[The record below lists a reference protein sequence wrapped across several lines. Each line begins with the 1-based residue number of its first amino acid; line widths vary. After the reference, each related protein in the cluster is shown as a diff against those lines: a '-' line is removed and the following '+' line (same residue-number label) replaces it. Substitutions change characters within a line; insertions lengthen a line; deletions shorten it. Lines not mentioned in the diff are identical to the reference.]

1 MTCQI
6 CDNEI
11 PWAWTIKPPLR
22 DPMVVCDECFNKA
35 NGEVERIS
43 IRIRMRERERVM
55 ELKGKALASV
65 RR

>member
-1 MTCQI
+1 MT
-6 CDNEI
+6 
-11 PWAWTIKPPLR
+11 
-22 DPMVVCDECFNKA
+22 VCDECFSKA
-35 NGEVERIS
+35 HGEVERIS

>member
-6 CDNEI
+6 CDNTI
-11 PWAWTIKPPLR
+11 PWAWTIKPPCR
-22 DPMVVCDECFNKA
+22 DAMTVCDECFSNA
-35 NGEVERIS
+35 HGEVERIS
-43 IRIRMRERERVM
+43 IRIKMRERERVM